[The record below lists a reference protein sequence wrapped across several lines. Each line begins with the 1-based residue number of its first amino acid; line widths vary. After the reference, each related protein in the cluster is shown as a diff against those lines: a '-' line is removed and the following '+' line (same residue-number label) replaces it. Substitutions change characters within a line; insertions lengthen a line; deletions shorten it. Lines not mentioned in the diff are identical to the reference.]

1 MARLNLLSLLLTC
14 GVFLAVLAASGATAC
29 AQSVDTSK
37 TEAESGAVVKVILK
51 ILVKWVAPVLAVAAI
66 LFGLAKGF
74 KRGEWDYAGLCILAA
89 IALALLPKIIIS
101 IFGINP
107 TEVGYSN

>member
-1 MARLNLLSLLLTC
+1 MTRKKWPALALTC
-14 GVFLAVLAASGATAC
+14 GVFLAVLIGSGGAAW

-37 TEAESGAVVKVILK
+37 TEQESGAVVKLILK
-51 ILVKWVAPVLAVAAI
+51 ILVKWVAPVLAVIAI

-107 TEVGYSN
+107 TDVGYTN